1 MKMKIENKCNMITI
15 TRFYVLRDGKKPPPP
30 PPPNCQNHYASYS
43 ELTKKKLKD
52 TQRCYGNFEKL
63 VNKYK
68 SKSSIMLVAG
78 NSKKKDEWNMHR
90 KTSKRIWKW

>member
-1 MKMKIENKCNMITI
+1 MRGIPPATPTPSCYLENSAVIN
-15 TRFYVLRDGKKPPPP
+15 Y
-30 PPPNCQNHYASYS
+30 YAPYS

-52 TQRCYGNFEKL
+52 TQRYYGNLDKL

-78 NSKKKDEWNMHR
+78 NSKKKDE
-90 KTSKRIWKW
+90 